1 LPVRGT
7 ARRPHR
13 GSGGIMSRPE
23 KREERQMSRVMRVV
37 LAAALTG
44 LLVTASLSSTVGYV
58 EQRDYAVSLSGPNRI
73 KCTKKAEIDAT
84 VRKVGNGKP
93 VRNQAIKWSIVT
105 RQSPSDRVTKTQ
117 TTTNRQGIAHVN
129 VRFGNTSGK
138 RVIMAR
144 VPGAKPK
151 ITIRCTSV

>member
-1 LPVRGT
+1 
-7 ARRPHR
+7 
-13 GSGGIMSRPE
+13 MSRPE
-23 KREERQMSRVMRVV
+23 KREEIQMSRPTRVV
-37 LAAALTG
+37 LAAVLTG
-44 LLVTASLSSTVGYV
+44 SLVLASLATAVGYV
-58 EQRDYAVSLSGPNRI
+58 EQRDYTVSLAGPNRV
-73 KCTKKAEIDAT
+73 KCSKTAEIDAT

-93 VRNQAIKWSIVT
+93 VRNQAIKWSLVT

-129 VRFGNTSGK
+129 VKFGNTSGK